1 MPLPSRCG
9 AHLGGVSLSG
19 LELGFLYLIFFV
31 TSVIGVVTG
40 ANSLIT
46 IPVMLQFGIDPRVA
60 TATNML
66 ALTFMSVGGALPFI
80 GKGAFD
86 TKRLPPFVGLTL
98 LSSAVGAF
106 LVTLVPAEAMSFL
119 IAFFMLG
126 VAVFVVVNRRAGV
139 TPREHVS
146 RSAALTGYALTFVL
160 GVYGGFFS
168 GGYVTMLT
176 TSFVAVFGLTFM
188 QAVATTKIINIFS
201 SLVATLVYVR
211 AGLIDWPLGVA
222 LSVIMF
228 FGAILGGR
236 IALRLNNEV
245 VRQVFL
251 VVVVALAVKTLVFDL
266 EWQTLLR
273 LLRLS

>member
-1 MPLPSRCG
+1 MPLPGRREQAVGG
-9 AHLGGVSLSG
+9 AALSG
-19 LELGFLYLIFFV
+19 LEQGLLYLIFFV
-31 TSVIGVVTG
+31 TSVVGVVTG

-46 IPVMLQFGIDPRVA
+46 IPVMLQFGVDPRVA

-66 ALTFMSVGGALPFI
+66 ALTFMSVGGALPFV

-86 TKRLPPFVGLTL
+86 TKRLPLFVGLTL
-98 LSSAVGAF
+98 LSSAVGAY
-106 LVTLVPAEAMSFL
+106 LVTLLPAEAMSFL

-126 VAVFVVVNRRAGV
+126 VAVFVILNRRAGV

-146 RSAALTGYALTFVL
+146 RTAALTGYTLTFLL

-176 TSFVAVFGLTFM
+176 TTFVAVFGLTFM
-188 QAVATTKIINIFS
+188 QAVATTKVINIFS
-201 SLVATLVYVR
+201 SLVATLVYVQ
-211 AGLIDWPLGVA
+211 AGLIDWRLGLA
-222 LSVIMF
+222 LSAIMF
-228 FGAILGGR
+228 VGAILGGR
-236 IALRLNNEV
+236 LALRLNNEV

-266 EWQTLLR
+266 EWAAILR
-273 LLRLS
+273 FLGLA

>member
-1 MPLPSRCG
+1 M
-9 AHLGGVSLSG
+9 
-19 LELGFLYLIFFV
+19 
-31 TSVIGVVTG
+31 VTG

-66 ALTFMSVGGALPFI
+66 ALTFMSVGGALPFV
-80 GKGAFD
+80 GKGVFD
-86 TKRLPPFVGLTL
+86 TKRLPLFVALTL
-98 LSSAVGAF
+98 LSSAVGAW
-106 LVTLVPAEAMSFL
+106 LVTLLPAEAMSFL

-126 VAVFVVVNRRAGV
+126 VAVFVVLNRRAGV
-139 TPREHVS
+139 TPKLQVS
-146 RSAALTGYALTFVL
+146 RGAAFGGYLLTFIL

-176 TSFVAVFGLTFM
+176 TGFVALFGMTFM

-201 SLVATLVYVR
+201 SLIATVVYVW
-211 AGLIDWPLGVA
+211 AGLIDWPLGIA

-228 FGAILGGR
+228 VGATLGGR
-236 IALRLNNEV
+236 LALRLNNEV

-266 EWQTLLR
+266 EWAVLAR
-273 LLRLS
+273 LLGEQ

>member
-1 MPLPSRCG
+1 MSP
-9 AHLGGVSLSG
+9 
-19 LELGFLYLIFFV
+19 LELTILFLVFFV

-46 IPVMLQFGIDPRVA
+46 IPAMLQFGIDPRVA

-66 ALTFMSVGGALPFI
+66 ALTFMSIGGALPFV
-80 GKGAFD
+80 GKGQFD
-86 TKRLPPFVGLTL
+86 TRRLPLFVVLTL
-98 LSSAVGAF
+98 LSSAVGAW

-139 TPREHVS
+139 APAAHVS
-146 RSAALTGYALTFVL
+146 RGAALTGYTMTFLL

-176 TSFVAVFGLTFM
+176 STFVALFGMTFM
-188 QAVATTKIINIFS
+188 QAVATTKIINFFS
-201 SLVATLVYVR
+201 SLVATAVYVA
-211 AGLIDWPLGVA
+211 AGLIDWQLGIA

-228 FGAILGGR
+228 FGAIIGGR
-236 IALRLNNEV
+236 VALKLNNEV
-245 VRQVFL
+245 VRRVFL
-251 VVVVALAVKTLVFDL
+251 VVVIALALKTLVFDL
-266 EWQTLLR
+266 QWGVLLR
-273 LLRLS
+273 LLGLGS

>member
-1 MPLPSRCG
+1 MPLPGRCEQ
-9 AHLGGVSLSG
+9 AVGGVDLSG
-19 LELGFLYLIFFV
+19 LEQGLLYLIFFV

-86 TKRLPPFVGLTL
+86 TKRLPLFVGLTL
-98 LSSAVGAF
+98 LSSAVGAY
-106 LVTLVPAEAMSFL
+106 LVTLLPAEAMSFL

-126 VAVFVVVNRRAGV
+126 VAVFVVLNRRAGV

-146 RSAALTGYALTFVL
+146 RGAALTGYALTFLL

-176 TSFVAVFGLTFM
+176 TTFVAVFGLTFM
-188 QAVATTKIINIFS
+188 QAVATTKVINIFS

-211 AGLIDWPLGVA
+211 AGLVDWRLGIA
-222 LSVIMF
+222 LSAIMF
-228 FGAILGGR
+228 VGAIIGGR
-236 IALRLNNEV
+236 IALRLNSEV

-251 VVVVALAVKTLVFDL
+251 VVVIILAAKTLVFDL
-266 EWQTLLR
+266 EWGVILR
-273 LLRLS
+273 FLGLV

>member
-1 MPLPSRCG
+1 
-9 AHLGGVSLSG
+9 
-19 LELGFLYLIFFV
+19 
-31 TSVIGVVTG
+31 
-40 ANSLIT
+40 
-46 IPVMLQFGIDPRVA
+46 MLQFGIDPRVA

-86 TKRLPPFVGLTL
+86 TKRLPLFVGLTL
-98 LSSAVGAF
+98 LSSAVGAY
-106 LVTLVPAEAMSFL
+106 LVTLLPAEAMSFL

-126 VAVFVVVNRRAGV
+126 VAVFVVLNRRAGV
-139 TPREHVS
+139 TPRGHVS
-146 RSAALTGYALTFVL
+146 RGAALTGYTLTFLL

-176 TSFVAVFGLTFM
+176 TTFVAVFGLTFM
-188 QAVATTKIINIFS
+188 QAVATTKVINIFS

-211 AGLIDWPLGVA
+211 AGLIDWRLGIA

-228 FGAILGGR
+228 VGAIIGGR
-236 IALRLNNEV
+236 LALRLNNEV

-251 VVVVALAVKTLVFDL
+251 VVVIALAVKTLVFDL
-266 EWQTLLR
+266 EWGVILR
-273 LLRLS
+273 FLGLA

>member
-1 MPLPSRCG
+1 M
-9 AHLGGVSLSG
+9 
-19 LELGFLYLIFFV
+19 
-31 TSVIGVVTG
+31 TG

-86 TKRLPPFVGLTL
+86 RERLPLFVGLTL
-98 LSSAVGAF
+98 LSSAVGAY
-106 LVTLVPAEAMSFL
+106 LVTLLPAEAMSFL
-119 IAFFMLG
+119 IAFFMLT
-126 VAVFVVVNRRAGV
+126 VAVFVVLNRRAGV
-139 TPREHVS
+139 TPREHVPHG
-146 RSAALTGYALTFVL
+146 AALTGYALTFLL

-176 TSFVAVFGLTFM
+176 TTFVAVFGLTFM
-188 QAVATTKIINIFS
+188 QAVATTKVINIFS

-211 AGLIDWPLGVA
+211 AGLIDWRLGIA

-228 FGAILGGR
+228 VGAIIGGR

-251 VVVVALAVKTLVFDL
+251 VVVIALAAKTLVFDL
-266 EWQTLLR
+266 EWAVILR
-273 LLRLS
+273 FLGLA

>member
-1 MPLPSRCG
+1 MPLPGRRGPSS
-9 AHLGGVSLSG
+9 GGRDLSG
-19 LELGFLYLIFFV
+19 LEQGLLYLVFFV
-31 TSVIGVVTG
+31 TSVVGVVTG

-66 ALTFMSVGGALPFI
+66 ALTFMSIGGALPFV
-80 GKGAFD
+80 GKNVFD
-86 TKRLPPFVGLTL
+86 TKRLPLFVGLTL
-98 LSSAVGAF
+98 LSSAVGAY
-106 LVTLVPAEAMSFL
+106 LVTLLPAEAMSFL

-126 VAVFVVVNRRAGV
+126 VAVFVVLNRRAGV
-139 TPREHVS
+139 TPREHVPP
-146 RSAALTGYALTFVL
+146 SAALTGYALTFLL

-176 TSFVAVFGLTFM
+176 TTFVAVFGLTFM
-188 QAVATTKIINIFS
+188 QAVATTKVINIFS

-211 AGLIDWPLGVA
+211 AGLIDWRLGIA

-228 FGAILGGR
+228 VGAIIGGR
-236 IALRLNNEV
+236 LALRLNNEV

-251 VVVVALAVKTLVFDL
+251 VVVIALAVKTLIFDL
-266 EWQTLLR
+266 EWGVIFRFLGLD
-273 LLRLS
+273 

>member
-1 MPLPSRCG
+1 MTPLETVI
-9 AHLGGVSLSG
+9 LLV
-19 LELGFLYLIFFV
+19 IFFV

-46 IPVMLQFGIDPRVA
+46 IPAMLQFGIDPRVA

-66 ALTFMSVGGALPFI
+66 ALTFMSIGGALPFV
-80 GKGAFD
+80 GKNVFD
-86 TKRLPPFVGLTL
+86 TKRLPLFIVLTL
-98 LSSAVGAF
+98 LASAIGAW

-126 VAVFVVVNRRAGV
+126 VAIFVIINRRAGV
-139 TPREHVS
+139 TPREHVG
-146 RSAALTGYALTFVL
+146 RGAAFTGYLMTFLL

-176 TSFVAVFGLTFM
+176 STFVALFGMTFM
-188 QAVATTKIINIFS
+188 QAVATTKVINIFS
-201 SLVATLVYVR
+201 SLVATIVYVA
-211 AGLIDWPLGVA
+211 AGLVDWRLGIM

-228 FGAILGGR
+228 FGALLGGR
-236 IALRLNNEV
+236 LALKLNNEV

-251 VVVVALAVKTLVFDL
+251 VVVVLLALKTLVFDL
-266 EWQTLLR
+266 QWGVLLR
-273 LLRLS
+273 LLGLS

>member
-1 MPLPSRCG
+1 M
-9 AHLGGVSLSG
+9 
-19 LELGFLYLIFFV
+19 
-31 TSVIGVVTG
+31 VTG

-46 IPVMLQFGIDPRVA
+46 IPVMLGFGIDPRVA

-80 GKGAFD
+80 GKGVFD
-86 TKRLPPFVGLTL
+86 TKRLPLFITLTL
-98 LSSAVGAF
+98 LSSAVGAW

-126 VAVFVVVNRRAGV
+126 VAVFVVLNRRAGV
-139 TPREHVS
+139 TPKHQVS
-146 RSAALTGYALTFVL
+146 RGAAFGGYLATFLL

-176 TSFVAVFGLTFM
+176 TGFVALFGMTFM

-201 SLVATLVYVR
+201 SLIATAVYVW
-211 AGLIDWPLGVA
+211 AGLIDWPLGIA

-228 FGAILGGR
+228 VGATLGGR
-236 IALRLNNEV
+236 LALKLNNEV

-266 EWQTLLR
+266 EWAVLVR
-273 LLRLS
+273 LLSER

>member
-1 MPLPSRCG
+1 MLSLY
-9 AHLGGVSLSG
+9 ALIVLGS
-19 LELGFLYLIFFV
+19 IFFV

-66 ALTFMSVGGALPFI
+66 ALTFMSIGGALPFV
-80 GKGAFD
+80 GKNVFD
-86 TKRLPPFVGLTL
+86 RQRLPLFIVLTL
-98 LSSAVGAF
+98 LSSAIGAW

-126 VAVFVVVNRRAGV
+126 VALFVVINRRAGV
-139 TPREHVS
+139 TPATHVS
-146 RSAALTGYALTFVL
+146 RGAAFTGYGMTFLL

-176 TSFVAVFGLTFM
+176 STFVALFGMTFM
-188 QAVATTKIINIFS
+188 QAVATTKIINFFS
-201 SLVATLVYVR
+201 SLVATLVYVT
-211 AGLIDWPLGVA
+211 AGLIDWRLGIM

-228 FGAILGGR
+228 VGALIGGR
-236 IALRLNNEV
+236 LALKLNNEV

-251 VVVVALAVKTLVFDL
+251 VVVVSLALKTLVFDL
-266 EWQTLLR
+266 QWGVILR
-273 LLRLS
+273 LLGLG

>member
-1 MPLPSRCG
+1 MPLPGRREQAVGS
-9 AHLGGVSLSG
+9 VDLSG
-19 LELGFLYLIFFV
+19 LEQGLLYLIFFV

-86 TKRLPPFVGLTL
+86 TKRLPLFVGLTL
-98 LSSAVGAF
+98 LSSAVGAY
-106 LVTLVPAEAMSFL
+106 LVTLLPAEAMSFL

-126 VAVFVVVNRRAGV
+126 VAVFVVLNRRTGV

-146 RSAALTGYALTFVL
+146 RGAALTGYALTFLL

-168 GGYVTMLT
+168 GGYVTILT

-188 QAVATTKIINIFS
+188 QAVATTKVINIFS

-211 AGLIDWPLGVA
+211 AGLVDWRLGIA
-222 LSVIMF
+222 LSVVMF
-228 FGAILGGR
+228 VGAIIGGR
-236 IALRLNNEV
+236 IALRLNSEV
-245 VRQVFL
+245 VRQIFL
-251 VVVVALAVKTLVFDL
+251 VVVIALAVKTLIFDL
-266 EWQTLLR
+266 EWGVILR
-273 LLRLS
+273 FLGLV